1 MHPYPITKK
10 LYPQGHLGVGG
21 RVGGGNTLQQQY
33 STICNNKIFC
43 ISDYPMIMSH
53 LNSPT
58 QLCIS
63 DYPASHLWRIM
74 CSLGGPP
81 QSTPRNKW
89 TQGTLRRRMCSLG
102 GGPPPQPALRN
113 KWTQR
118 EPRSVKH
125 YWTTRHLQGSY

>member
-1 MHPYPITKK
+1 MHPYPITGTT
-10 LYPQGHLGVGG
+10 LSLRTFDCGGQDVGVIPCSSNI
-21 RVGGGNTLQQQY
+21 VQ
-33 STICNNKIFC
+33 STITQFC
-43 ISDYPMIMSH
+43 ISDYLASH

-63 DYPASHLWRIM
+63 DYPASHLRCIM

-89 TQGTLRRRMCSLG
+89 TRGTLRRRMCSLG
-102 GGPPPQPALRN
+102 GKPPPQPMLRN
-113 KWTQR
+113 EWTQR

-125 YWTTRHLQGSY
+125 CWTTRHLQGSY